1 MADYLEAVLQG
12 CSVGDL
18 VECVSTAIPNCKCFT
33 KGKLY
38 TVEEDSQGVLYI
50 LDDNDMQMA
59 YDTLATFSIVSS
71 NTQATESDD
80 KKDKPRSIVDGDY
93 SPSAPWEEAHISGWR
108 PYKPSKSN
116 DKKDK
121 PRSIVDGDY
130 SQYCTWDV
138 EESETKTSE
147 WKPDTIREDIDIME
161 SIRHACNRI

>member
-1 MADYLEAVLQG
+1 MAILKEVLKS
-12 CSVGDL
+12 CSEGD
-18 VECVSTAIPNCKCFT
+18 
-33 KGKLY
+33 G
-38 TVEEDSQGVLYI
+38 
-50 LDDNDMQMA
+50 
-59 YDTLATFSIVSS
+59 VSS
-71 NTQATESDD
+71 LFEKVQQTSVQ
-80 KKDKPRSIVDGDY
+80 Y

-138 EESETKTSE
+138 EESETKKSE